1 VDKRNAEAASLA
13 AFDTIY
19 RALLDLP
26 PRIPIVMKE
35 SGMIVAPA
43 RTTSAEGWRGPEE
56 QVKSGAER
64 VFKEQVSSVAEH
76 SPLAERLAFSRDR
89 AVAF

>member
-1 VDKRNAEAASLA
+1 
-13 AFDTIY
+13 
-19 RALLDLP
+19 
-26 PRIPIVMKE
+26 MKE

-64 VFKEQVSSVAEH
+64 VFKE
-76 SPLAERLAFSRDR
+76 R
-89 AVAF
+89 A